1 VAELLEIAAHGVT
14 AILATW
20 LGLLVLTRARSV
32 RGSRVFGFLCLLLVL
47 WSVAIIIQRGGHDSS
62 VKPGLNVIEDVA
74 AFLLPAA
81 TQHIALTVTIEG
93 RRSRSATALLLAA
106 YLVGGVAA
114 LQAAIDPTH
123 PIGFQPP
130 FWEPFGMPGAIV
142 GWGFVTLRA
151 FIFAA
156 AIAYLL
162 SGLGRAGHD
171 AARRRQLL
179 AALLTVAVGAAG
191 GVARIL
197 PEPLGGP
204 PWVGVSLVAAAAVLA
219 SYAILAQHLFV
230 AADVAGRALRWSV
243 LAGLALV
250 AYIALIVGLEAF
262 ATSVL
267 GIEPPLV
274 TALAIVVTL
283 ALIGPIAD
291 RAGGLFA
298 GDAQFTDELRL
309 LQALGSDSIVVQRP
323 DEAVGPALERITR
336 TFELAG
342 AAVIDGG
349 GEVRA
354 RVGEIDLDRPAGLRL
369 PLTTG
374 REIEGYAIFA
384 PALDGSGFTPSQLHA
399 LRLAA
404 SFLASTLKLADRQSS
419 QLLALAGLRAERRA
433 VETRGSELED
443 ALTDPSDADGLHVH
457 ALGSFR
463 VEARGTPIRRWG
475 GEKAGSR
482 QAEAVFA
489 FLFDRG
495 DRGVAKD
502 EILEVVWPDVDLDRA
517 DVAFHRTLL
526 GLRRRLREVAGI
538 DAADGGV
545 SYHNDRYRLAPE
557 VVAWSDVAQ
566 FEAIAGS
573 GASVNEAEQ
582 LRLLEEARSLYRGDY
597 LDDVPFYGDSTPVEE
612 RRTALRAACV
622 EMLLDLASWY
632 ADRGERR
639 AAAACMRQAQS
650 LDGEAGA
657 AESARRLLADRGTA

>member
-20 LGLLVLTRARSV
+20 LGLLVLTRARAA
-32 RGSRVFGFLCLLLVL
+32 RGSRVFAFLCLLLVL
-47 WSVAIIIQRGGHDSS
+47 WSVAIIIQRSGHDSS
-62 VKPGLNVIEDVA
+62 VKPWLNIVEDFA
-74 AFLLPAA
+74 AFLLPPA
-81 TQHIALTVTIEG
+81 TLHLALTVTIEG
-93 RRSRSATALLLAA
+93 RRSRRTTVLLVAA
-106 YLVGGVAA
+106 YLLSAGAA
-114 LQAAIDPTH
+114 VQAAIDPSH

-130 FWEPFGMPGAIV
+130 FWEPFGVRGAVV
-142 GWGFVTLRA
+142 GWGFVALRA
-151 FIFAA
+151 FVFAA
-156 AIAYLL
+156 AIGYLL
-162 SGLGRAGHD
+162 NGLRQAGPD

-179 AALLTVAVGAAG
+179 AALLTVAIGATG

-204 PWVGVSLVAAAAVLA
+204 PWVGVSLVAGAAVMA

-230 AADVAGRALRWSV
+230 ASDVAGRALRWSL

-250 AYIALIVGLEAF
+250 GYVAMIIGLEAL

-267 GIEPPLV
+267 GIDPPLV

-283 ALIGPIAD
+283 ALIGPFAD
-291 RAGGLFA
+291 RASGLLA

-309 LQALGSDSIVVQRP
+309 LQALGSDSLVVQRP
-323 DEAVGPALERITR
+323 DEAVAPTLERITR

-342 AAVIDGG
+342 AAVLDAHGD
-349 GEVRA
+349 VRA
-354 RVGEIDLDRPAGLRL
+354 RVGEIDIDQPAGLRL
-369 PLTTG
+369 PLATDP
-374 REIEGYAIFA
+374 EIEGYAIFA
-384 PALDGSGFTPSQLHA
+384 PALDGRGFTPSQLHA

-404 SFLASTLKLADRQSS
+404 SFLASSLRLADRQSS
-419 QLLALAGLRAERRA
+419 QLSALAGLRAERKA
-433 VETRGSELED
+433 VETRGSELDD
-443 ALTDPSDADGLHVH
+443 ALTDRSEAGGLHVH

-463 VEARGTPIRRWG
+463 VEAHGALIRNWG

-526 GLRRRLREVAGI
+526 GLRRRLREAGGI

-545 SYHNDRYRLAPE
+545 SFRNDRYRLAPD
-557 VVAWSDVAQ
+557 VVTWSDVAQ
-566 FEAIAGS
+566 FDAIAGS
-573 GASVNEAEQ
+573 SASANQAEQ
-582 LRLLEEARSLYRGDY
+582 LRRLEEARSLYRGDY

-612 RRTALRAACV
+612 RRTALRSAYLD
-622 EMLLDLASWY
+622 MLLDLAKRY
-632 ADRGERR
+632 VDRGEGR
-639 AAAACMRQAQS
+639 AAAACMREARALDPDVAGESVPS
-650 LDGEAGA
+650 LTV
-657 AESARRLLADRGTA
+657 DRGTA